1 MYMYNVERLIRRL
14 LVLFSTIVN
23 VLIEGG
29 GSFYELELM
38 KFLYN
43 TRKSLNL
50 QTLL

>member
-1 MYMYNVERLIRRL
+1 MYMYNVERL
-14 LVLFSTIVN
+14 LVVFSTSAN
-23 VLIEGG
+23 VVIECG